1 VVYKVKLWMHAA
13 LVFNSHLHLC
23 TEARCQTKCLEY
35 ANKYHLVV
43 KNSQCYKANL
53 CHCECSAK
61 QHQLTTESMGLA
73 DSEDDNGSFV

>member
-1 VVYKVKLWMHAA
+1 MNAA
-13 LVFNSHLHLC
+13 LVFNFHLHRC

-43 KNSQCYKANL
+43 NNSQCEKPNL

-61 QHQLTTESMGLA
+61 QHLPLTTDVMGLA
-73 DSEDDNGSFV
+73 DAEHDNGTFV